1 MNLVIT
7 VTIISNIYKYK
18 LPYMELH
25 TVVTSDVL
33 TTVSQS
39 AIYNFTTCLTQ
50 IPTYLVLPVYYLILH
65 QVKST
70 KFYNVCCCIDMTNDE
85 QT

>member
-7 VTIISNIYKYK
+7 VTIISNSYKYK

-33 TTVSQS
+33 TT
-39 AIYNFTTCLTQ
+39 
-50 IPTYLVLPVYYLILH
+50 
-65 QVKST
+65 
-70 KFYNVCCCIDMTNDE
+70 
-85 QT
+85 